1 MAEGIKIREL
11 DVTTSLVDSDVLVL
25 DNITADDLTTAVTKQ
40 IRYDDFV
47 ADLTG
52 RDLVF
57 SGQVIFNA
65 DISFSGDVELEL
77 GQLEDVTL
85 TDVKTNDVLV
95 YDGTKWINGESA
107 GGVGDYIALKCDS
120 EVASEENIVHIDVTI
135 GNKVNHR
142 FKDKGSSRSYYLD
155 GEEAPFLILTPGRT
169 YIFHQ
174 DDKSNETLGEDPNQ
188 YRLTF
193 YPWVDKGPPFNFPI
207 DFPGLVEY
215 SNEDPGTTGYYTKLV
230 LIENYQYIQIYY
242 QAKLEEYMGNG
253 IFNPDGQ
260 PSTIFESRFD
270 SLQQQINSITEQLSD
285 LIEIEEG

>member
-65 DISFSGDVELEL
+65 DISFSGNVELEL

-95 YDGTKWINGESA
+95 YDGTTWVNGEGA
-107 GGVGDYIALKCDS
+107 GGVGEYIALKSDS
-120 EVASEENIVHIDVTI
+120 AVASEENIVHIKVTV

-142 FKDKGSSRSYYLD
+142 DIGVGSDRGFFLD
-155 GEEAPFLILTPGRT
+155 DEEAPFLILSPGRT
-169 YIFHQ
+169 YMFHQ
-174 DDKSNETLGEDPNQ
+174 DDSSNSSLSGDTNQ
-188 YRLTF
+188 YRFRF
-193 YPWVDKGPPFNFPI
+193 YSSRGKGFFSYLQREFI
-207 DFPGLVEY
+207 EY
-215 SNEDPGTTGYYTKLV
+215 SNEAPGEEGCYAKITLV
-230 LIENYQYIQIYY
+230 EDYPFMTIFY
-242 QAKLEEYMGNG
+242 QAEGEDRMGNG
-253 IFNPDGQ
+253 IFNPDGSDEFAIT
-260 PSTIFESRFD
+260 PMFD
-270 SLQQQINSITEQLSD
+270 SLQQQINTINEQLKD
-285 LIEIEEG
+285 VIEIEEG